1 MKKLLFAVLSL
12 SLLASCNPKKSN
24 KEEAEEKEQQVIHDI
39 DKLLEDLPDPS
50 AVPSTLKAI
59 GAEFG
64 DSLVN
69 SLDNLERYMGNPDK
83 LAMNM
88 GVYAAD
94 VSYLASYGKPEMTLD
109 YVKACHRIGETLGD
123 SAIFK
128 EDLMKKIEANINSER
143 QLADL
148 LRGMIVE
155 TSIQLEKDHHLSMAA
170 LALTGSFIEELYQA
184 VNVIENY
191 HDAGASGAEDKAQV
205 EPLVKLV
212 LDQEQPLLDLIKLL
226 EDIPHDDTILEMM
239 TELNILDRLYK
250 GELAKVEEEMA
261 ADPNYVVDRDV
272 MFAATLEIERIR
284 ARIIE

>member
-12 SLLASCNPKKSN
+12 SILAGCNPKKSS
-24 KEEAEEKEQQVIHDI
+24 KEKEDEKEQQVIHDI
-39 DKLLEDLPDPS
+39 DKLLKDLPDPS

-94 VSYLASYGKPEMTLD
+94 VSYLASYGKTEMTLD